1 VLLGIAGHLWLKNDV
16 SVSRLTPFLP
26 PPRPGDNRG
35 TGVRIAVRRLAT
47 PLGPLEVAASD
58 EGVLYVDFRRAP
70 VADRAM
76 DRWVRGHILSRRE
89 TPILRA
95 ALRELREY
103 VAGRRRVFTVPLN
116 PTGSL
121 FQRRVWR
128 VVAAIPFGET
138 RTYCQ
143 IAEAIG
149 EAKAARA
156 VGAAVGANP
165 IPILIPCHRV
175 IGADGSL
182 TGFTAGLHLKIW
194 LLRHE
199 GVLLA

>member
-1 VLLGIAGHLWLKNDV
+1 M
-16 SVSRLTPFLP
+16 SRLTPLSP
-26 PPRPGDNRG
+26 APRPGDERG
-35 TGVRIAVRRLAT
+35 AGERIGVRTLST
-47 PLGPLEVAASD
+47 PIGPLEIAASD
-58 EGVLYVDFRRAP
+58 QGVVYVDFRRSAL
-70 VADRAM
+70 ADRAI

-95 ALRELREY
+95 VLRELREY
-103 VAGRRRVFTVPLN
+103 FAGHRRGFTVPLN
-116 PTGSL
+116 PTGSM
-121 FQRRVWR
+121 FQQRVWQA
-128 VVAAIPFGET
+128 VAAIPFGET

-143 IAEAIG
+143 IAEEVG
-149 EAKAARA
+149 DPKAARA
-156 VGAAVGANP
+156 VGAAVGVNP

-182 TGFTAGLHLKIW
+182 TGFAAGLHLKIW